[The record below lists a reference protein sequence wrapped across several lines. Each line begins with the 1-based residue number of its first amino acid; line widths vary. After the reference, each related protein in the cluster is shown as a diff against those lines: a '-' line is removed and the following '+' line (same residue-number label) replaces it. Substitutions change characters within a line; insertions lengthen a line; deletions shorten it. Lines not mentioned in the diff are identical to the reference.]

1 MSEKILIVDD
11 DKKIIELLK
20 KYFTAEGYQV
30 STAYDGEQ
38 ALEQHALRRPDLV
51 VLDYLLP
58 KLNGREVCKRL
69 RETSNTPILMLSARD
84 DETDRLIGLELGA
97 DDYVGK
103 PFSPREVIARAK
115 AILRRGVIRN
125 NDIGWMVVA
134 GSVRINTVAH
144 EVHFAGQSLELTPT
158 EFKILALL
166 AASPGRVFSRLQIA
180 DQFQD
185 FAYEGY
191 ERTIDA
197 HVKNLRKKIPAGPK
211 RIITVFGVGYKWVDD
226 E

>member
-1 MSEKILIVDD
+1 MSEKILLVDD
-11 DKKIIELLK
+11 DNKIIELLA
-20 KYFTAEGYQV
+20 KYFIAEGYQV
-30 STAYDGEQ
+30 ISAYDGEQ
-38 ALEQHALRRPDLV
+38 ALALHALHRPDLV

-69 RETSNTPILMLSARD
+69 TETSNTPILMLSARD

-115 AILRRGVIRN
+115 AILRRGVVRN
-125 NDIGWMVVA
+125 HGTGGMIAA
-134 GSVRINTVAH
+134 GNLRINTVAH
-144 EVHFAGQSLELTPT
+144 EVSFAGIALELTPT
-158 EFKILALL
+158 EFKILILL
-166 AASPGRVFSRLQIA
+166 AAAPERVFSRLQIA
-180 DQFQD
+180 NQFQE

-197 HVKNLRKKIPAGPK
+197 HIKNLRKKIPGGQK
-211 RIITVFGVGYKWVDD
+211 RIVTVFGVGYKWVSD

>member
-1 MSEKILIVDD
+1 MSEKILLVDD
-11 DKKIIELLK
+11 DKKIIELLE
-20 KYFTAEGYQV
+20 KYFIAAGYQV
-30 STAYDGEQ
+30 ITAHDGEQ
-38 ALEQHALRRPDLV
+38 ALELHAAHQPDLV

-58 KLNGREVCKRL
+58 KQNGREVCKRL

-103 PFSPREVIARAK
+103 PFSPREVIARTK
-115 AILRRGVIRN
+115 AILRRGIVRN
-125 NDIGWMVVA
+125 SGSGRIIVA
-134 GSVRINTVAH
+134 GSLRINPVAH
-144 EVHFAGQSLELTPT
+144 EVSFASQPLELTPT

-166 AASPGRVFSRLQIA
+166 AAAPGRVFSRLQIA

-197 HVKNLRKKIPAGPK
+197 HIKNLRKKITDGQK
-211 RIITVFGVGYKWVDD
+211 RIATVFGVGYKWVSD

>member
-1 MSEKILIVDD
+1 MREKILLVDD
-11 DKKIIELLK
+11 DKKIIELLE
-20 KYFTAEGYQV
+20 KYFIADGYQV
-30 STAYDGEQ
+30 STANDGEQ
-38 ALEQHALRRPDLV
+38 ALELHALQRPDLV

-115 AILRRGVIRN
+115 AILRRGMVRN
-125 NDIGWMVVA
+125 NAVGGTIVA
-134 GSVRINTVAH
+134 GDIRVNTVAH
-144 EVHFAGQSLELTPT
+144 EVSFAGQSLELTPT

-166 AASPGRVFSRLQIA
+166 AAAPDRVYSRLQIA
-180 DQFQD
+180 DQFQE
-185 FAYEGY
+185 FAYESY

-197 HVKNLRKKIPAGPK
+197 HIKNLRKKIPDGQK
-211 RIITVFGVGYKWVDD
+211 RIATVFGVGYKWVSD